1 MAQAQALAEE
11 RGLQVVDE
19 TKIEFVRSSSV
30 SFCDD
35 GAAISEVACRTLSEL
50 EPSLAETDAAI
61 GLAWYDL
68 RDALNESDGRL
79 APAVISAMDTIG
91 SIMRQAALDGHRVV
105 GRSRS
110 EEHTSELQSLM
121 RN

>member
-1 MAQAQALAEE
+1 MWRQDRLWRVDRKDAAMAQAQALAEE

-35 GAAISEVACRTLSEL
+35 GAAISEVACRTLSAL

-61 GLAWYDL
+61 GL
-68 RDALNESDGRL
+68 
-79 APAVISAMDTIG
+79 
-91 SIMRQAALDGHRVV
+91 
-105 GRSRS
+105 RS

-121 RN
+121 RISYAVFSLKKK